1 MEEPRSSRWVT
12 SELLGAISSGIEE
25 VAEFLRVSDT
35 TVTCL
40 IAPIGQCR
48 SANCEPLKKH
58 CPAVATV
65 ALIGLETLSF
75 HAADLPFSLGC
86 LSVSASLSLSQ
97 TQQDISQYL
106 QKRSKRHIKMGGQNR
121 EGTCD
126 ALRQIIQFFCP
137 ASTLPC
143 R

>member
-86 LSVSASLSLSQ
+86 LSISASLSLKD
-97 TQQDISQYL
+97 TT
-106 QKRSKRHIKMGGQNR
+106 RHIAVFTEAIKK
-121 EGTCD
+121 TY
-126 ALRQIIQFFCP
+126 
-137 ASTLPC
+137 
-143 R
+143 